1 MAIAHNMSF
10 SSIHSFTS
18 FLATSLFSPLQAL
31 HEIMPRKAKTMM
43 DRLIQLSQ
51 DAVIKLEGDPTST
64 IDYVNLL
71 RFVHTLTVHVCLSNL
86 QSEIHH

>member
-1 MAIAHNMSF
+1 
-10 SSIHSFTS
+10 
-18 FLATSLFSPLQAL
+18 
-31 HEIMPRKAKTMM
+31 MM

-64 IDYVNLL
+64 VDYVNLL
-71 RFVHTLTVHVCLSNL
+71 RSVHTQTVHVSLSKL